1 MQDQVPTSGSSAD
14 AVVAEE
20 DRVMYGISGSIDR
33 LHRLAIAIRRPLRTD
48 EVERVE
54 TFAEKRDPDDFD
66 KVIAAIIDFLFG
78 AHAPQPLRDQLTRSI
93 LYRRNRLLYQ
103 RKHQAKLEKERPTET
118 THDFPS
124 VPEEVLGVPR
134 TVPVAEAQL
143 EGTSPNT
150 RKQVHFSAETAAS
163 KTEPSKRIYAML
175 PLSEVGSSGEKELN
189 WDTST
194 TYSSNPVGKA
204 FYPSPPKVL
213 PDQVDAKCQFCSLLL
228 PASSLANPR
237 WWR

>member
-93 LYRRNRLLYQ
+93 LYRRTRLLYQ
-103 RKHQAKLEKERPTET
+103 RKHQAKLEKERPTEA

-124 VPEEVLGVPR
+124 VPEEVLGVPH
-134 TVPVAEAQL
+134 TIPVAEAQL
-143 EGTSPNT
+143 EGTSPNP
-150 RKQVHFSAETAAS
+150 RKQVRGGAGAA
-163 KTEPSKRIYAML
+163 AA
-175 PLSEVGSSGEKELN
+175 GAG
-189 WDTST
+189 
-194 TYSSNPVGKA
+194 
-204 FYPSPPKVL
+204 
-213 PDQVDAKCQFCSLLL
+213 
-228 PASSLANPR
+228 PAGRGGARRPR
-237 WWR
+237 AGAGAS